1 MELCAGR
8 APETKSREQKKER
21 EKKNRS
27 YVVGITYSAD
37 FSNARLHV
45 RYIIRDASCMLE
57 RSRSQLLEAVLVV
70 FLEKCKK
77 KKEKRT

>member
-1 MELCAGR
+1 MLDALQRRKAENKR
-8 APETKSREQKKER
+8 RR

-77 KKEKRT
+77 RKRKKNVT